1 MRVRYM
7 TVAVGGFA
15 ALLSCGLFFAALFLP
30 VFGVL
35 ISLLSGVPLLF
46 VSLYAGRKGGIGVVA
61 FVTLMLVLFGGIQES
76 LLFILQ
82 YGVSALVL
90 AEAIRKGWSPARS
103 ILTAVGI
110 ALGVATMVVLAYGS
124 VQQTNPLPL
133 LKQEIKTGITNMI
146 ALYQEQG
153 IEQEQLRLLQEY
165 VDNIIDFFFYSFP
178 ALLLIS
184 FLVASSLTYFTVYRV
199 WLRWGKE
206 QIFPPFSFAHWSL
219 PEYLI
224 WALIAAG
231 FLIFLP
237 IAPVQFVAQN
247 LLLVVLFFYLLQGLA
262 IVHFYLQKGKIPFFL
277 RGLGYVLLLIQPVFL
292 LVVTALGV
300 FDLWVNFRRIQ

>member
-1 MRVRYM
+1 MRVRYT
-7 TVAVGGFA
+7 TVAFCA
-15 ALLSCGLFFAALFLP
+15 ALLSWGLFLAALLLP
-30 VFGVL
+30 VLGVV
-35 ISLLSGVPLLF
+35 ISLFSGVPLLF
-46 VSLYAGRKGGIGVVA
+46 VSLYAGRKEGIGVVA
-61 FVTLMLVLFGGIQES
+61 FVTLMLVLFGGTQES
-76 LLFILQ
+76 LLFIVQ

-110 ALGVATMVVLAYGS
+110 ALGVATMIVLAYGS

-133 LKQEIKTGITNMI
+133 LKQEIKTGITDML

-184 FLVASSLTYFTVYRV
+184 FFVASSLTYFTVYRV
-199 WLRWGKE
+199 WLRWEKE
-206 QIFPPFSFAHWSL
+206 QIFPPFSLAHWSL

-237 IAPVQFVAQN
+237 VAPVQFVAQN

-300 FDLWVNFRRIQ
+300 FDLWVDFRRIQ